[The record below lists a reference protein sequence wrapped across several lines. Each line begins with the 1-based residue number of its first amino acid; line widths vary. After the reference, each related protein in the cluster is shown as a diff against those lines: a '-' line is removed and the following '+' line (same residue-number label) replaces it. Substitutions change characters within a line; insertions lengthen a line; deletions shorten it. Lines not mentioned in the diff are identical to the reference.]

1 MWLSLARARRS
12 GLNHRSLRRIFEKS
26 RKPLKTLTFSAL
38 PNAEKSA
45 ILRSDHMF
53 DHLQKNTF
61 FTPIGVWLSLVERLL
76 REQEVGCSNHLTPTI
91 LVLYAQKISPFR
103 KIRTDFL
110 FVFYKS
116 LLRRF
121 CSFFT
126 RAQVPGTRDRLESI
140 FVVVISFFLKKSFS
154 LLIAT
159 QILRGE
165 LTDNLPTNWNLI
177 LTFQCF
183 CDIILSLK

>member
-1 MWLSLARARRS
+1 MAQLGRALRS
-12 GLNHRSLRRIFEKS
+12 GLNHRSRRRIFEKS

-38 PNAEKSA
+38 PNAEKSS
-45 ILRSDHMF
+45 IPRSDHMF
-53 DHLQKNTF
+53 DHLQKNTV

-110 FVFYKS
+110 FVFHKS

-121 CSFFT
+121 CAFFA
-126 RAQVPGTRDRLESI
+126 RAQVPGTRDRFESI
-140 FVVVISFFLKKSFS
+140 LRSFFHLFEKI
-154 LLIAT
+154 LLFAY
-159 QILRGE
+159 
-165 LTDNLPTNWNLI
+165 
-177 LTFQCF
+177 
-183 CDIILSLK
+183 CDSNFEG